1 MSKEEWDEIVQ
12 YGLERGKIIAATTGV
27 IVFLGYIGGVFF
39 QSLIFYI
46 ALNELRWFAGGYHA
60 KTERRCFLIF
70 FLLLVFSLGFIK
82 YMRQREESHFVLFLV
97 TLFHSALIFFRT
109 LVENQNKFLD
119 KEEQVRFGKKTRQI
133 LIGEWILLTFSFSLR
148 VSFIFVSIAA
158 AIQIASLGVLWG
170 QVQKRKFEK
179 DLDGSVQAKDG
190 KWWKNLLYLGR
201 G

>member
-1 MSKEEWDEIVQ
+1 M
-12 YGLERGKIIAATTGV
+12 

-46 ALNELRWFAGGYHA
+46 ALNELRRFAGGYHA
-60 KTERRCFLIF
+60 KTERRCFLIS

-82 YMRQREESHFVLFLV
+82 YMRQWEESHFVLFLV

-190 KWWKNLLYLGR
+190 KW
-201 G
+201 

>member
-1 MSKEEWDEIVQ
+1 
-12 YGLERGKIIAATTGV
+12 
-27 IVFLGYIGGVFF
+27 
-39 QSLIFYI
+39 
-46 ALNELRWFAGGYHA
+46 
-60 KTERRCFLIF
+60 
-70 FLLLVFSLGFIK
+70 
-82 YMRQREESHFVLFLV
+82 MRQWDESHFVLFLV

-190 KWWKNLLYLGR
+190 KW
-201 G
+201 